1 MQLDL
6 QDLNLVTILQ
16 VCDGIFD
23 CPRSETSDDGEDEDD
38 CYGGSWLIKN
48 IAKGTTDPRIEFI

>member
-1 MQLDL
+1 MHEWLSHYFGQGVLIISMNWTFKI
-6 QDLNLVTILQ
+6 LNLVTILQ

-38 CYGGSWLIKN
+38 CYGG
-48 IAKGTTDPRIEFI
+48 F